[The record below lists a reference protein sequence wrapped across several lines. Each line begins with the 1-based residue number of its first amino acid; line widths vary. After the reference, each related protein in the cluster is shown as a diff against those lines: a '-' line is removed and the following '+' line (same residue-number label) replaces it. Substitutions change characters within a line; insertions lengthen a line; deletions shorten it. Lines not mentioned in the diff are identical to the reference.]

1 MIYILCNLGQ
11 KKIPLGTKGR
21 TSILSYREYVR
32 PAELHSLSAEEN
44 CPTEKVASLRSVKVA
59 TPPCA
64 ANAAIPCG
72 LAVRKQHEMLFAA
85 SMFDFENPTKRR
97 SIIMKR
103 KLVMLLTIVAVL
115 AVGIGIWYN
124 VPINLMDLEHDE
136 VIEIV
141 VFNGNTGNATHI
153 TDETQIEHI
162 IENLNEIKL
171 KRSKPSV
178 GYSGY
183 SFKMTIYLSDGNE
196 ADDWNNF
203 IINSDDTIRKDPF
216 FYKVVSEKIDYDYIA
231 GIVN

>member
-1 MIYILCNLGQ
+1 
-11 KKIPLGTKGR
+11 
-21 TSILSYREYVR
+21 
-32 PAELHSLSAEEN
+32 
-44 CPTEKVASLRSVKVA
+44 
-59 TPPCA
+59 
-64 ANAAIPCG
+64 
-72 LAVRKQHEMLFAA
+72 
-85 SMFDFENPTKRR
+85 
-97 SIIMKR
+97 MKR

-196 ADDWNNF
+196 ADDWNNLSSIPMILF
-203 IINSDDTIRKDPF
+203 GKTLSFTRWFQKKLIMII
-216 FYKVVSEKIDYDYIA
+216 
-231 GIVN
+231 